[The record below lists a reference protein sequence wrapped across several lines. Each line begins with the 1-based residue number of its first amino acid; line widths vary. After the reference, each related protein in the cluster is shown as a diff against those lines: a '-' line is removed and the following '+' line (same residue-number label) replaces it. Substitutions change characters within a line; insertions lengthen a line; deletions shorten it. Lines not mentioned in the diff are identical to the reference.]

1 MGADG
6 VTELPG
12 GLRNMIMNSPAR
24 GFIRG
29 ERVLSVDFFP
39 RESHL
44 FTLRE
49 PTSVFNLF
57 HPECGDLVQRH
68 IKELT
73 RKIVCACVTLG
84 EYPIIRFFRPPNT
97 QLHDARKLSEALAR
111 SVQDEL
117 DTYAQ
122 NHPDFPPQS
131 NRPRGVLFIVDRAMD
146 LVAPFLHEFTY
157 QAMAHD
163 LLPIKDGEKVTYKV
177 EITTSTGKT
186 EEKEMV
192 ISDEDQVW
200 VANRHQHM
208 KDTIERL
215 MADFQKF
222 LGENKNFVDGDSS
235 TSLYAIR
242 DMMATLPQYQ
252 GQKDMYSLHL
262 TMAQEC
268 MARFETMKL
277 PDVALLE
284 QVCSPAPPS
293 SSNTH
298 LPP

>member
-1 MGADG
+1 M
-6 VTELPG
+6 
-12 GLRNMIMNSPAR
+12 
-24 GFIRG
+24 
-29 ERVLSVDFFP
+29 
-39 RESHL
+39 
-44 FTLRE
+44 
-49 PTSVFNLF
+49 
-57 HPECGDLVQRH
+57 
-68 IKELT
+68 
-73 RKIVCACVTLG
+73 
-84 EYPIIRFFRPPNT
+84 
-97 QLHDARKLSEALAR
+97 
-111 SVQDEL
+111 
-117 DTYAQ
+117 
-122 NHPDFPPQS
+122 
-131 NRPRGVLFIVDRAMD
+131 
-146 LVAPFLHEFTY
+146 
-157 QAMAHD
+157 
-163 LLPIKDGEKVTYKV
+163 
-177 EITTSTGKT
+177 

-284 QVCSPAPPS
+284 QVC
-293 SSNTH
+293 
-298 LPP
+298 LPYTP